1 MQAGDKGSR
10 LDEQFNKL
18 KASEEN
24 IHQLLQCCTMFGH
37 LMEELNFVKAT
48 LDMSLEYF
56 YKDRGAI
63 IGEQVQEFIRIQPQ
77 PSSTDFA
84 ISNFQKYV
92 TESYYQYSRIFSHF
106 KTLYETVKP
115 DSNESANL
123 LDDMETFYEQRH
135 HPFDSIAASYIDIT
149 TNLLASNGEIA
160 KQVNSEVREVLANET
175 VAPFDPKPDAGA
187 TPKSEPPP
195 NFNDVIQSPMFREYL
210 HQFLDAQ
217 ISGENYLFWDE
228 VRKFRLKANG
238 YNKQELRQQVERIVA
253 RFLSI
258 GGENEINIS
267 AAVREPIMDAIEAP
281 TPDIFD
287 GAVKEVYSMMHG
299 TFPAFEQS
307 PEFKIMLHRKR
318 RSYVI
323 PVAPQKAD
331 TEVFSSDVK
340 SFQKTIRSV
349 HQMISK
355 IAPPRKLSKSKELPL
370 FPTPASLTMAPPTAK
385 PAAVSNT
392 PPTSSPSLTTNSM
405 TPKGIN
411 SANLGSQVNCMTL
424 IDNYLW
430 VGLNDTICIFNP
442 LTMTHVKILKHPG
455 KVHSIIQV
463 SPTEVWTASDG
474 GGPIKCWDSE
484 RFKNAKDVM
493 AASFIKGEVVTYMA
507 KIRSDMIWVGTMS
520 GVIRI
525 WTIPKKKMV
534 HEMKVGTSPIWYMIA
549 QESSSSVWV
558 AHGDDITRFHSV
570 SYRKMET
577 FPKEHTAH
585 VTSMVL
591 TEQFYNKNNFSSI
604 TTVLWTGGL
613 DGCICLWDTETPKC
627 IQKFHEH
634 TDAVLHLSQSKLFVF
649 SSSFDRTIISWD
661 KHNPAKIRQFSDGH
675 TGPVTCSL
683 ALGRVSGGSALWTG
697 SQDSTI
703 RAWPL
708 D

>member
-1 MQAGDKGSR
+1 MTTPTSPPTERPLGTR
-10 LDEQFNKL
+10 LDEQFSKI
-18 KASEEN
+18 KHSEET
-24 IHQLLQCCTMFGH
+24 IHQLLQCCAMFGH

-48 LDMSLEYF
+48 LDMSLSYF

-63 IGEQVQEFIRIQPQ
+63 ASEQVREFIKLQPQ
-77 PSSTDFA
+77 PSSVDFA

-92 TESYYQYSRIFSHF
+92 TESSYQYARIFNHF
-106 KTLYETVKP
+106 KVLYETVKP
-115 DSNESANL
+115 DSSESANL

-135 HPFDSIAASYIDIT
+135 HPFDSITSTYLDISST
-149 TNLLASNGEIA
+149 MVANHPDRVKQLATD
-160 KQVNSEVREVLANET
+160 VRESIQTGPA
-175 VAPFDPKPDAGA
+175 APYDPKPEPAGKQDSP
-187 TPKSEPPP
+187 TFQE
-195 NFNDVIQSPMFREYL
+195 VIASPLCREYL
-210 HQFLDAQ
+210 HQFLQSQ
-217 ISGENYLFWDE
+217 ISGENYLFWDA
-228 VRKFRLKANG
+228 VRKFKEKAN
-238 YNKQELRQQVERIVA
+238 NLSKNDLRRQVERIVA
-253 RFLSI
+253 RYLSI

-267 AAVREPIMDAIEAP
+267 AAVRDPIMDNIEAP
-281 TPDIFD
+281 TPDIFE

-299 TFPAFEQS
+299 SFPLFEQS
-307 PEFKIMLHRKR
+307 PEYRLMQHRR
-318 RSYVI
+318 RKTYVI
-323 PVAPQKAD
+323 PVAPQRSD
-331 TEVFSSDVK
+331 TDIFSSDVK
-340 SFQKTIRSV
+340 NFQKTIKTV
-349 HQMISK
+349 HQMVSK
-355 IAPPRKLSKSKELPL
+355 IAPPRKSSLSKSREVAQFVPGNIPKP
-370 FPTPASLTMAPPTAK
+370 APPAN
-385 PAAVSNT
+385 AAAA
-392 PPTSSPSLTTNSM
+392 PILSM
-405 TPKGIN
+405 IPKGMTH
-411 SANLGSQVNCMTL
+411 SNLGAQVNCLTL

-430 VGLNDTICIFNP
+430 VGLNDSISIFNP
-442 LTMTHVKILKHPG
+442 LAMAQLKQLKHPG

-463 SPTEVWTASDG
+463 SPTEVWSSSDG

-484 RFKNAKDVM
+484 KFKNSKDVM
-493 AASFIKGEVVTYMA
+493 AASFVKGEVVTYMA

-520 GVIRI
+520 GMIRI

-534 HEMKVGTSPIWYMIA
+534 HEMKVGPNPIWYMIA

-558 AHGDDITRFHSV
+558 AHGEDITRFHSV
-570 SYRKMET
+570 SYRKAET

-627 IQKFHEH
+627 LQKFHEH

-649 SSSFDRTIISWD
+649 SSSFDRSIISWD
-661 KHNPAKIRQFSDGH
+661 KHNPSKIKQFSDGH

-708 D
+708 E